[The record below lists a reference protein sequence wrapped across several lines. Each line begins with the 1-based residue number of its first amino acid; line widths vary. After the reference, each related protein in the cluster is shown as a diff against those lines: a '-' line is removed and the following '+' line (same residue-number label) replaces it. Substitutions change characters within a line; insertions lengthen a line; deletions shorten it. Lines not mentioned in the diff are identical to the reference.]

1 MQPAHHKNPY
11 AILAFF
17 LLMDIY
23 FLALIPFINEPL
35 SYAFK
40 EGYSIVVFL
49 VMGFVASYLVMALII
64 CIFEIFMGKRG
75 GVIANHTALCLFM
88 MVFFLISRF
97 FIIAFST
104 AIAAMP

>member
-1 MQPAHHKNPY
+1 MQPANRTNPY

-49 VMGFVASYLVMALII
+49 VMGFAASHLVMALII
-64 CIFEIFMGKRG
+64 YIFEIFIGKCG
-75 GVIANHTALCLFM
+75 GEIVTHTAFRLFLM
-88 MVFFLISRF
+88 MIFLVSRF